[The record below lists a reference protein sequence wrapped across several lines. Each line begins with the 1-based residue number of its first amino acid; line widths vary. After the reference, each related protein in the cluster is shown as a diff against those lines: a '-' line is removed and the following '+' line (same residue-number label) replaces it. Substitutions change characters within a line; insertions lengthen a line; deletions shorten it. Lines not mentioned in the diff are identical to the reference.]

1 MKARSMH
8 ARNKQ
13 IASAIGIQLPIR
25 LGRLNSLSPTPA
37 RLTRGHLTPDAA
49 LGLFWLV
56 LPVLPGFE
64 PLNQKNCSAPKKLFS
79 SPRLLCN
86 LIPRQSKL
94 SSPSRVEYL
103 AYSSV
108 WNACTRK
115 DFSGPKKLFSP
126 PASFAT
132 SYHAKINFQA
142 LAWWNIWPVSV
153 FGMPAPENTFRDLK
167 SFLLPP
173 ASFAS
178 YSTPKWIGK
187 TLTIWTP

>member
-1 MKARSMH
+1 M
-8 ARNKQ
+8 
-13 IASAIGIQLPIR
+13 LP
-25 LGRLNSLSPTPA
+25 LACFGLS
-37 RLTRGHLTPDAA
+37 
-49 LGLFWLV
+49 WLV
-56 LPVLPGFE
+56 LPVLPCFG

-94 SSPSRVEYL
+94 SSPSRVKYL

-108 WNACTRK
+108 WNACTWK

-187 TLTIWTP
+187 TLTIWAP